1 MATLTWNPGINSYS
15 PYVKLY
21 VTQKSQ
27 SISGNYTILEYSLKL
42 YRPRQ
47 VYSSASK
54 SYNIKINGTTV
65 KSGSTTI
72 GGSGTK
78 TIASG
83 TTKVYHNS
91 NGTKK
96 NVAISFYQ
104 EVSITWSG
112 VATGN
117 ASKSGTMDLTTI
129 PRYAKITSLYANNIR
144 GTQFKINYATDKTI
158 DNVDYSLNGGSW
170 QDTHN
175 SSNYFYITGLKP
187 GTRYTVK
194 IRVRSK
200 DSGLWTTSG
209 TITITTV
216 GLSTSNEPDFD
227 TDGNLTINISR
238 KSTSMYHDLYLY
250 FWHDEQRWEEIAR
263 ISNVTTKGI
272 FNFTSTQLNEIYN
285 GRVQSN
291 KSNTRLKIVSK
302 WGSNGTV
309 QGTTYEYGE
318 LTIVNANPSIDGV
331 TYKDT
336 DTNVQAILNNDQLIL
351 RNKSYLEVT
360 AGTASSQKGATLK
373 SYKLSIGG
381 NEYSIATSGTS
392 ETGKKIYWGPLDQS
406 SNQTAVLTVIDS
418 RGNKASRSFTIQVIN
433 YYEPEPVNYS
443 ADRLNNYEE
452 SSYINAEL
460 RRSVV
465 NINGNDI
472 NELYI
477 RYSVESGSTTS
488 ATGNNSHKNGIWQH
502 VDLNEFIGDH
512 PNDKSFSVYLEI
524 KDKFSN
530 WLTITMELPEGIAL
544 LSFLKDKI
552 KVGVPFENLAI
563 GKSHEGNYELEV
575 GGNIEASKNMVVR
588 EHIYI
593 GDNINPSKIYF
604 RFPDG
609 NIGFESTQNYDNCV
623 QMYDWGG
630 NGVIWKYQKNTNRFY
645 ITKNLTVSYG
655 CDLQDRLNINGYI
668 GSPVHINRTTNRT
681 LDLINATPSSND
693 VWNSK
698 YNSNLLIENYNN
710 ALSFIVGGTSN
721 DRIAMIQVGHSAE
734 HYAQHLGELR
744 LNPLGGR
751 VKCGDD
757 VYVTGNMSAQS
768 ITDRTPFFIGD
779 ALSEIVNIK
788 SDQKGSLD
796 HNTLPDFV
804 RKRIKIKKSEV
815 TGEIAPRIN
824 FTRFEE
830 LGIKISEEDLGNEV
844 VEEEA
849 RDIGGMISLLTV
861 AIQQLNNITKQ
872 QQKEIN
878 RLMEVI

>member
-47 VYSSASK
+47 IYSSASK

-175 SSNYFYITGLKP
+175 SSSYFYITGLKP

-318 LTIVNANPSIDGV
+318 LTIVNANPSIDEV

-336 DTNVQAILNNDQLIL
+336 DTNVQAILNNNQLIL

-477 RYSVESGSTTS
+477 RYSVDSGSTTS
-488 ATGNNSHKNGIWQH
+488 ATGNNSYKNGTWQH
-502 VDLNEFIGDH
+502 IDINEFIGDY

-530 WLTITMELPEGIAL
+530 WLTITMDLPEGIAL

-552 KVGVPFENLAI
+552 KAGVPFENLAI
-563 GKSHEGNYELEV
+563 GKSYEEKAILEV
-575 GGNIEASKNMVVR
+575 GGTIDSLGYKGPIVPERIPSGADLNDYQEPGMYFCNLSADAATIANTPENIAFSLLVERHAGVKQTFSIYYRTAVR
-588 EHIYI
+588 TYYRNFYSGQWGEW
-593 GDNINPSKIYF
+593 
-604 RFPDG
+604 
-609 NIGFESTQNYDNCV
+609 FEVSTIEEKGVNA
-623 QMYDWGG
+623 
-630 NGVIWKYQKNTNRFY
+630 NG
-645 ITKNLTVSYG
+645 
-655 CDLQDRLNINGYI
+655 GYI
-668 GSPVHINRTTNRT
+668 RHVDGTQICWYENTGVDIGGTSVYTEQGIIKSYRGGFKWTYPANFVGIPNVVYNGDTT
-681 LDLINATPSSND
+681 
-693 VWNSK
+693 
-698 YNSNLLIENYNN
+698 
-710 ALSFIVGGTSN
+710 VGGTS
-721 DRIAMIQVGHSAE
+721 IT
-734 HYAQHLGELR
+734 
-744 LNPLGGR
+744 GR
-751 VKCGDD
+751 MRGFRT
-757 VYVTGNMSAQS
+757 YS
-768 ITDRTPFFIGD
+768 ITTVDVGVQIVSFSDFDRWSNMGLIAIGRW
-779 ALSEIVNIK
+779 K
-788 SDQKGSLD
+788 
-796 HNTLPDFV
+796 
-804 RKRIKIKKSEV
+804 
-815 TGEIAPRIN
+815 
-824 FTRFEE
+824 
-830 LGIKISEEDLGNEV
+830 
-844 VEEEA
+844 
-849 RDIGGMISLLTV
+849 
-861 AIQQLNNITKQ
+861 
-872 QQKEIN
+872 
-878 RLMEVI
+878 

>member
-117 ASKSGTMDLTTI
+117 ANKSGTMDLTTI

-144 GTQFKINYATDKTI
+144 GTRFKINYAADKTI

-336 DTNVQAILNNDQLIL
+336 DTDVQAILNNDQLIL
-351 RNKSYLEVT
+351 RNKSNLQVT
-360 AGTASSQKGATLK
+360 AGKATSQKGATLK
-373 SYKLSIGG
+373 QYKISIGG
-381 NEYSIATSGTS
+381 NEYSVNTSGTS
-392 ETGKKIYWGPLDQS
+392 EIGKTINVGAVNQS
-406 SNQTAVLTVIDS
+406 SNQTVVLTVIDS
-418 RGNKASRSFTIQVIN
+418 RGNKATKSFTVQILNYEEPQFLQV
-433 YYEPEPVNYS
+433 S

-452 SSYINAEL
+452 SSYANIEARRAVVKPSTIDVNEIYL
-460 RRSVV
+460 RYRIKENSIGTYGDYV
-465 NINGNDI
+465 NIA
-472 NELYI
+472 
-477 RYSVESGSTTS
+477 SESGYVS
-488 ATGNNSHKNGIWQH
+488 GIWQNLT
-502 VDLNEFIGDH
+502 VNQYMADY
-512 PNDKSFSVYLEI
+512 PNDKSYTIEVGI
-524 KDKFSN
+524 KDKFSD
-530 WLTITMELPEGIAL
+530 WDTILVNLREGIAL
-544 LSFLKDKI
+544 LSFFKDKI
-552 KVGVPFENLAI
+552 KTGVPFENLAI
-563 GKSHEGNYELEV
+563 GKSHEGKATLEV
-575 GGNIEASKNMVVR
+575 GGTVDSLGYKGPIVPMYVPPNTNFDDIQDPGMYFNTLNDEAETMQNIPENKAFSLLVERHAGTKQTYTSYWTSTPRIFVRNRYNDAWGAWKEISLIEEEGENSNGYYIRYTSGVQICMARKVVNFNTRDAQNFLYPASFTEVYGASYMVYSPTGGANWTHVSTMLKEFAGVNAAGTTWEVWFR
-588 EHIYI
+588 DSSIVT
-593 GDNINPSKIYF
+593 DTTRTF
-604 RFPDG
+604 RFFA
-609 NIGFESTQNYDNCV
+609 IGR
-623 QMYDWGG
+623 
-630 NGVIWKYQKNTNRFY
+630 WK
-645 ITKNLTVSYG
+645 
-655 CDLQDRLNINGYI
+655 
-668 GSPVHINRTTNRT
+668 
-681 LDLINATPSSND
+681 
-693 VWNSK
+693 
-698 YNSNLLIENYNN
+698 
-710 ALSFIVGGTSN
+710 
-721 DRIAMIQVGHSAE
+721 
-734 HYAQHLGELR
+734 
-744 LNPLGGR
+744 
-751 VKCGDD
+751 
-757 VYVTGNMSAQS
+757 
-768 ITDRTPFFIGD
+768 
-779 ALSEIVNIK
+779 
-788 SDQKGSLD
+788 
-796 HNTLPDFV
+796 
-804 RKRIKIKKSEV
+804 
-815 TGEIAPRIN
+815 
-824 FTRFEE
+824 
-830 LGIKISEEDLGNEV
+830 
-844 VEEEA
+844 
-849 RDIGGMISLLTV
+849 
-861 AIQQLNNITKQ
+861 
-872 QQKEIN
+872 
-878 RLMEVI
+878 